1 MPPFP
6 LIWGSA
12 DLFVIE
18 GATDKTTQFCSRAQA
33 HAIIDNH
40 SMKPA
45 AYCDAGGF
53 NTLIKKGFLLV
64 KKRQKRIN
72 QPCLSP
78 GALHGGDIALQQD
91 VGCAIE
97 IDECAACAPYGLSRG
112 RA

>member
-6 LIWGSA
+6 LVWGSA

-45 AYCDAGGF
+45 AYCNAGDS
-53 NTLIKKGFLLV
+53 NALIKKGFFLL
-64 KKRQKRIN
+64 KNNKN
-72 QPCLSP
+72 
-78 GALHGGDIALQQD
+78 
-91 VGCAIE
+91 E
-97 IDECAACAPYGLSRG
+97 
-112 RA
+112 